1 MIDHLFAFPSEAA
14 ARAALPAYCAHGP
27 DGVWHW
33 DGSRVVTGVQ
43 IITAEAVWNRSD
55 PDPFKAVLVWPEQHL
70 PGFWI
75 AIALPGLSPAL
86 RDLPGDVCRYISDRD
101 AANAGAPREQFTLYL
116 SASVDPSLLATA
128 RVSPVFAGSAYPFGG

>member
-1 MIDHLFAFPSEAA
+1 MIDHLLVFADETA
-14 ARAALPAYCAHGP
+14 ARAALPAYCLQGR
-27 DGVWHW
+27 DGAWRW

-55 PDPFKAVLVWPEQHL
+55 PDPMKATLATPEQHL
-70 PGFWI
+70 PGFWL
-75 AIALPGLSPAL
+75 AIALPDLSPAL

-116 SASVDPSLLATA
+116 SASVDPAILATA
-128 RVSPVFAGSAYPFGG
+128 RVSPVFAGSAYPFGV